1 MDRNSNIGNG
11 YTREE
16 GYENR
21 SLGNLL
27 QEMGRQ
33 SQRLL
38 RGEITLARAEFK
50 AEAKKAAA
58 GAGILTAAGGVL
70 LLGALAFVA
79 FLILALAQ
87 AVPAWASA
95 LIVSVAILAAGGGL
109 LFVGL
114 KRLKAVKGPE
124 QTVHIL
130 KEDSLWASKTMRAVK
145 SQRHENA

>member
-11 YTREE
+11 CTREE

-58 GAGILTAAGGVL
+58 GAGILTAAGGL
-70 LLGALAFVA
+70 LLTGRTRVCGFSHPRSRAGRPRLGKRAHRFGRHSGRGRWVALRW
-79 FLILALAQ
+79 
-87 AVPAWASA
+87 P
-95 LIVSVAILAAGGGL
+95 
-109 LFVGL
+109 
-114 KRLKAVKGPE
+114 
-124 QTVHIL
+124 
-130 KEDSLWASKTMRAVK
+130 
-145 SQRHENA
+145 